1 MKNKKLLIS
10 ISSAISVL
18 LIIVVS
24 YFIFS
29 YSNNLNKFKEDLSS
43 NNYED
48 ASYCFNNGT
57 KNIILKKTFIKSSED
72 IITEKL
78 SEIENEYYSG
88 DISEEETVE
97 DLNGLL
103 SLNTSNEEILNFKTP
118 FLE

>member
-57 KNIILKKTFIKSSED
+57 KNIILKK
-72 IITEKL
+72 KL
-78 SEIENEYYSG
+78 L
-88 DISEEETVE
+88 
-97 DLNGLL
+97 LNHQK
-103 SLNTSNEEILNFKTP
+103 I
-118 FLE
+118 